1 MEGGKRL
8 VSKSNVTGEIIA
20 NSEAVVQR
28 RWGGRGGG
36 QEVVVPLVGPV
47 AAVD

>member
-1 MEGGKRL
+1 M

-20 NSEAVVQR
+20 NSETVVQI
-28 RWGGRGGG
+28 RWGGRGGM

-47 AAVD
+47 AAAD